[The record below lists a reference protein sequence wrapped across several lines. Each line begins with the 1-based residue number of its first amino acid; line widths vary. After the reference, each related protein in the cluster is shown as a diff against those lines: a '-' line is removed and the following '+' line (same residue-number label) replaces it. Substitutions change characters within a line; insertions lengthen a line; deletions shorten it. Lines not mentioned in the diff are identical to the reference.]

1 MIWLD
6 MKNVKC
12 AVMIN
17 PDLIVNVQSV
27 QNGSIITLKNET
39 TYTVKQSKKQVK
51 KLIKESK

>member
-6 MKNVKC
+6 MKDVKC

-17 PDLIVNVQSV
+17 PDLILKVQSV
-27 QNGSIITLKNET
+27 QNGSIVTLKNEK
-39 TYTVKQSKKQVK
+39 TYIVKQNKKQVT